1 MAKKVGHIVT
11 RPGRLL
17 GDEPIAIPVAEDLE
31 TVPGI
36 PIRDKA
42 VSFFSREYPLE
53 NMALE
58 ESASADWARERRNAK
73 SPEAKAFFDEHQDRM
88 EPIVEW
94 VRTSGYPSTQRRAH
108 RRRRH

>member
-11 RPGRLL
+11 RPERLL

-36 PIRDKA
+36 PIREKD
-42 VSFFSREYPLE
+42 VSVCSREYPIE

-58 ESASADWARERRNAK
+58 ESASAD
-73 SPEAKAFFDEHQDRM
+73 
-88 EPIVEW
+88 
-94 VRTSGYPSTQRRAH
+94 
-108 RRRRH
+108 